1 MNENNKPINAM
12 SASARKSK
20 IKIQD
25 FLAALPMF
33 SDLAPSELDQLA
45 LSTQELQIARGAR
58 IFGRGDACVGFHTVV
73 YGQVKLSFVSPGG
86 VEKVVEIIG
95 PGHSFGEALMFME
108 KPYIVSADA
117 LDDSLLLHVSK
128 AAVFDMLERDPR
140 FARKML
146 AGLSRR
152 LHGLICDVEAYSL
165 RSGAQRV
172 IGYLLK
178 DEKLADGDCITL
190 PVGKAVL
197 ASRLNLTPEHFSR
210 ILHELVDGGMI
221 EVDGKA
227 ITIRDMER
235 LRTY

>member
-1 MNENNKPINAM
+1 M
-12 SASARKSK
+12 SVSARKSK

-33 SDLAPSELDQLA
+33 SDLAPAELDQLA
-45 LSTQELQIARGAR
+45 LSTQEQQIARGAR
-58 IFGRGDACVGFHTVV
+58 IFARGDACVGFHTVV

-86 VEKVVEIIG
+86 VEKVVEIVG

-128 AAVFDMLERDPR
+128 AAVFDMLERDSR
-140 FARKML
+140 FSRKML

>member
-1 MNENNKPINAM
+1 
-12 SASARKSK
+12 
-20 IKIQD
+20 
-25 FLAALPMF
+25 
-33 SDLAPSELDQLA
+33 
-45 LSTQELQIARGAR
+45 
-58 IFGRGDACVGFHTVV
+58 
-73 YGQVKLSFVSPGG
+73 
-86 VEKVVEIIG
+86 
-95 PGHSFGEALMFME
+95 
-108 KPYIVSADA
+108 VSADA
-117 LDDSLLLHVSK
+117 LDDTLLLHVSK
-128 AAVFDMLERDPR
+128 AAVFEMLERDQR

-227 ITIRDMER
+227 ITIRNVEK